1 MVPAFLE
8 VEFSVFFD
16 GCFFLTVA
24 RLELMTFWSEI
35 ALPTARPLG
44 RFEDY
49 VTLATEFSVFFDG
62 YFFLTVARLELM
74 TFWSEVALPTARPLG
89 RLI

>member
-1 MVPAFLE
+1 M
-8 VEFSVFFD
+8 FFD
-16 GCFFLTVA
+16 GHFYLTVA
-24 RLELMTFWSEI
+24 SLELMTFWSDV

-49 VTLATEFSVFFDG
+49 VTIATEFSVFCDG
-62 YFFLTVARLELM
+62 YCFLTVARLELM